1 MDNVVLQDSLNA
13 KTDHMTKEQGEMIVI
28 GSTILL
34 GIMCV
39 FLLVWFVRYLLRTSA
54 FEKEQREWRKTLKVG
69 DEARLYGGKEV
80 RVTDFNPNKKEWRIE
95 FFVSEEC
102 LYKPGLKEPDF

>member
-1 MDNVVLQDSLNA
+1 
-13 KTDHMTKEQGEMIVI
+13 MTKEQGEAFVL

-34 GIMCV
+34 GLMCV
-39 FLLVWFVRYLLRTSA
+39 FLIVWFIRHLYRMTKY
-54 FEKEQREWRKTLKVG
+54 EKEQSAWRKTIKVG
-69 DEARLYGGKEV
+69 DEARLYGGKKV